1 MRVGILTVSD
11 GCYRG
16 EREDVS
22 GEIIAAWAR
31 QRGYDVT
38 GREIAPD
45 DVGPIAA
52 RLLPWCDD
60 LRLDLVITTGGT
72 GFGTRDVTP
81 EATRLLLERLAPGV
95 DEEIRRRGTEKTPLA
110 ALSRGVAG
118 TRGKTFVVNLPGSP
132 GGVRDGLDVLS
143 QWVDHV
149 LELVRGE
156 DSPHPQAVE
165 DEGASEERP

>member
-31 QRGYDVT
+31 ERGYSVM
-38 GREIAPD
+38 GREIVPD
-45 DVGPIAA
+45 EVGSIAE
-52 RLLPWCDD
+52 RLLPWCDT

-72 GFGTRDVTP
+72 GFGPRDVTP
-81 EATRLLLERLAPGV
+81 EATRVILERLAPGV
-95 DEEIRRRGTEKTPLA
+95 DEEIRRSGVQKTPMA

-118 TRGKTFVVNLPGSP
+118 TRGQTFLVNLPGSP

-143 QWVDHV
+143 RWVEHV
-149 LELVRGE
+149 VGLLRGE
-156 DSPHPQAVE
+156 NPPHPHAEVA
-165 DEGASEERP
+165 GRASEERP